1 MIENTG
7 LFQKRSGGMDQTKI
21 KCFLALARTLNFTR
35 AAEQVFL
42 TQQAVSKSIASLE
55 NELQLQ
61 LFERTT
67 RAVLLTDEGERIFEL
82 FDRMDREFEATIA
95 ELKRQQ
101 RPYTLHVGYQNYIS
115 FYDKLRQAK
124 NSLLHLY
131 PEIALDG
138 ERYAPP
144 VLRDKLRKH
153 ELDIIVIYSRFFTEK
168 PEDYCRLPLCE
179 LQQYFMVSD
188 EIVLPEGHELEAL
201 RKETFILD
209 RVERE
214 TPKEL
219 NIRKETEL
227 KKWGFTGE
235 AQIVSDR
242 DSAYTLA
249 EMGEGVVVGTD
260 LSIMAAGRT
269 LRQYNCG
276 IPETLIAVWRAGET
290 RNIVSQYAAAL
301 QHAFGSGEKASH

>member
-1 MIENTG
+1 
-7 LFQKRSGGMDQTKI
+7 MDQTKI

-42 TQQAVSKSIASLE
+42 TQQAVSKAISSME

-61 LFERTT
+61 LFERNT
-67 RAVLLTDEGERIFEL
+67 RAVRLTSEGERLYEF
-82 FDRMDREFEATIA
+82 FDRTDREFEQTVA

-124 NSLLHLY
+124 NSLQPLY
-131 PEIALDG
+131 PEIDLNG
-138 ERYAPP
+138 ERYPPP

-153 ELDIIVIYSRFFTEK
+153 ELDLIVIYNRFFTEK
-168 PEDYCRLPLCE
+168 ADNFCSLPLCE

-188 EIVLPEGHELEAL
+188 EYVVPETDVLGAL

-209 RVERE
+209 RVEHE

-219 NIRKETEL
+219 NARIEMERRQ
-227 KKWGFTGE
+227 WGFTGE
-235 AQIVSDR
+235 TLIVSDR
-242 DSAYTLA
+242 DSAYSQA
-249 EMGEGVVVGTD
+249 EMGAGVIVGTD
-260 LSIMAAGRT
+260 LSIMSAGRT
-269 LRQYNCG
+269 LKNYNCS
-276 IPETLIAVWRAGET
+276 IPETLIAVWRGGET
-290 RNIVSQYAAAL
+290 RSIVAEYAAAL
-301 QHAFGSGEKASH
+301 QRAFRGTETAKRL